1 MKTTVNIRD
10 DIFRR
15 AKARAALVGKP
26 LSRYL
31 EDALDRVLQ
40 DDEPDTRS
48 WADWAE
54 ALPPVSATAAEDLEA
69 SMKAADFRSVDPEMW
84 Q

>member
-10 DIFRR
+10 DVFRR

-31 EDALDRVLQ
+31 EDALDRFLQ

-54 ALPPVSATAAEDLEA
+54 ALPTISATAAEDLEA
-69 SMKAADFRSVDPEMW
+69 TLKAADFRPVDPGMW

>member
-15 AKARAALVGKP
+15 AKARAALAGKP

-31 EDALDRVLQ
+31 EDALEHVLKEEES
-40 DDEPDTRS
+40 DSRS
-48 WADWAE
+48 WAEWANSLPAVSE
-54 ALPPVSATAAEDLEA
+54 AATADLD
-69 SMKAADFRSVDPEMW
+69 SVLKADDFRPVDPEMW

>member
-26 LSRYL
+26 RGRYL
-31 EDALDRVLQ
+31 EDALDRALQ

-48 WADWAE
+48 WTDWAE
-54 ALPPVSATAAEDLEA
+54 ALPPVSAAAAEDLA
-69 SMKAADFRSVDPEMW
+69 AVLKAADFRSVDPEMW

>member
-1 MKTTVNIRD
+1 MRD

-15 AKARAALVGKP
+15 AKAPAALAGKP

-31 EDALDRVLQ
+31 EDALESALQ

-48 WADWAE
+48 WAAWAE
-54 ALPPVSATAAEDLEA
+54 ALPPVSAAAAKDLEA
-69 SMKAADFRSVDPEMW
+69 TLNRAEFRSVDPEMW